1 MEFIRTAAI
10 ELKTCAVNALSD
22 QVVEA
27 KWNAD
32 VALAV
37 MPPLLSEAHTTP
49 VEVTRCTSSSEY

>member
-1 MEFIRTAAI
+1 M
-10 ELKTCAVNALSD
+10 NALSD